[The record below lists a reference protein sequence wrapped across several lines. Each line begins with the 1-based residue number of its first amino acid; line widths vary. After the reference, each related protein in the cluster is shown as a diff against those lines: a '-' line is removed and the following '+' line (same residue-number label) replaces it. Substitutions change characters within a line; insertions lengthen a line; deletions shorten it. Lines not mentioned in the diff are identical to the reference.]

1 MIPEVRSRMYTQEV
15 GAMYGRK
22 PIRSTIDAADAL
34 MEHFYDADKEY
45 FVAVYLDSQG
55 RPISFSIVSSG
66 DVNAVHFPI
75 SSVFKTALLQNSVSI
90 IICHNHP
97 GGTLSPSIED
107 LEATRMLVE
116 AGKMLGI
123 KVLDHF
129 IITPTDYLSLRERR
143 GDLFN

>member
-1 MIPEVRSRMYTQEV
+1 
-15 GAMYGRK
+15 MYGRK
-22 PIRSTIDAADAL
+22 PIKSTIDAADAL

-45 FVAVYLDSQG
+45 FVAVHVDAQG
-55 RPISFSIVSSG
+55 RPISFSVVSSG

-75 SSVFKTALLQNSVSI
+75 SSVFKTALLQNAVSI
-90 IICHNHP
+90 IVCHNHP
-97 GGTLSPSIED
+97 GGTLSPSNED

-116 AGKMLGI
+116 AGKILGI

-129 IITPTDYLSLRERR
+129 ILTPTDYLSLRERR

>member
-1 MIPEVRSRMYTQEV
+1 MYTQEV

-22 PIRSTIDAADAL
+22 PIKSTIDAADAL

-45 FVAVYLDSQG
+45 FVAVHMDTQG

-75 SSVFKTALLQNSVSI
+75 SSVFKTALLQNAVSI
-90 IICHNHP
+90 IVCHNHP
-97 GGTLSPSIED
+97 GGTLSPSNED

-116 AGKMLGI
+116 AGKILGI

-129 IITPTDYLSLRERR
+129 ILTPTDYLSLRERR
-143 GDLFN
+143 SDLFN

>member
-1 MIPEVRSRMYTQEV
+1 
-15 GAMYGRK
+15 MYGRK
-22 PIRSTIDAADAL
+22 PIKSTIDAADAL

-45 FVAVYLDSQG
+45 FVAVHMDAQG

-75 SSVFKTALLQNSVSI
+75 SSVFKTALLQNAVSI
-90 IICHNHP
+90 IVCHNHP
-97 GGTLSPSIED
+97 GGTLSPSNED

-116 AGKMLGI
+116 AGKILGI

-129 IITPTDYLSLRERR
+129 ILTPTDYLSLRERR

>member
-1 MIPEVRSRMYTQEV
+1 MYTQEV

-22 PIRSTIDAADAL
+22 PIKSTIDAADAL

-45 FVAVYLDSQG
+45 FVAVHMDAQG

-75 SSVFKTALLQNSVSI
+75 SSVFKTALLQNAVSI
-90 IICHNHP
+90 IVCHNHP
-97 GGTLSPSIED
+97 GGTLSPSNED

-116 AGKMLGI
+116 AGKILGI

-129 IITPTDYLSLRERR
+129 ILTPTDYLSLRERR

>member
-1 MIPEVRSRMYTQEV
+1 MYTQEV

-22 PIRSTIDAADAL
+22 PIKSTIDAVDAL

-45 FVAVYLDSQG
+45 FIAVHIDAQG
-55 RPISFSIVSSG
+55 RPISFSVVSSG

-75 SSVFKTALLQNSVSI
+75 SSVFKTALLQNAVSI

-97 GGTLSPSIED
+97 GGTLSPSNED

-116 AGKMLGI
+116 AGKILGI

-129 IITPTDYLSLRERR
+129 ILTPTDYLSLRERR
-143 GDLFN
+143 SDLFS

>member
-1 MIPEVRSRMYTQEV
+1 MYTQEV

-22 PIRSTIDAADAL
+22 PIKSTIDAADAL

-45 FVAVYLDSQG
+45 FVAVHVDAQG
-55 RPISFSIVSSG
+55 RPISFSVVSSG

-75 SSVFKTALLQNSVSI
+75 SSVFKTALLQNAVSI
-90 IICHNHP
+90 IVCHNHP
-97 GGTLSPSIED
+97 GGTLSPSNED

-116 AGKMLGI
+116 AGKILGI

-129 IITPTDYLSLRERR
+129 ILTPTDYLSLRERR

>member
-1 MIPEVRSRMYTQEV
+1 MYTQEV

-22 PIRSTIDAADAL
+22 PIKSTIDAADAL

-45 FVAVYLDSQG
+45 FVAVHIDAQG
-55 RPISFSIVSSG
+55 RPISFSVVSSG

-75 SSVFKTALLQNSVSI
+75 SSVFKTALLQNAVSI

-97 GGTLSPSIED
+97 GGTLSPSNED

-116 AGKMLGI
+116 AGKILGI

-129 IITPTDYLSLRERR
+129 ILTPTDYLSLRERR
-143 GDLFN
+143 SDLFS